1 MAVTYP
7 LLDMFLQDTKAKC
20 KPDQIL
26 AILISY
32 CVMSVLALLM
42 IIMAYIKGS
51 KCFCHH
57 ASN

>member
-7 LLDMFLQDTKAKC
+7 LLDMLLQDTKAKC
-20 KPDQIL
+20 KPDQVL

-32 CVMSVLALLM
+32 CVTSVLVLLM
-42 IIMAYIKGS
+42 IIMAYIKGT
-51 KCFCHH
+51 KYFCHH